1 MSALDRAA
9 KARARMDQVR
19 REMSERRALRTRNGR
34 AAQEKARDSLLKQGP
49 VDEQVAKHLGELGR
63 RRKQAGGWATEKTER
78 NKDYVLG
85 FDGEEEDK
93 RDEFTFRPPQHSQ
106 GDTPPGGIGV
116 LEEDETAPAEPAPP
130 MPPPAPEAP
139 TLRKPPRPAAARDR
153 DELDDED
160 DFSNQSSWMRN
171 Q

>member
-1 MSALDRAA
+1 MSALDKAA

-34 AAQEKARDSLLKQGP
+34 AAKEKARDSLLKQGP
-49 VDEQVAKHLGELGR
+49 VAEQVAKHLGELGR

-78 NKDYVLG
+78 NKDYILG
-85 FDGEEEDK
+85 FNGEDEQPG
-93 RDEFTFRPPQHSQ
+93 DEFAFRPTQRAQ
-106 GDTPPGGIGV
+106 ADTPPGGIGV
-116 LEEDETAPAEPAPP
+116 LEDDETQPAQQAPP

-139 TLRKPPRPAAARDR
+139 TLRKPRPAAARDR
-153 DELDDED
+153 EMLDDED

>member
-1 MSALDRAA
+1 MSALDKAA

-49 VDEQVAKHLGELGR
+49 VAEQVAKHLGELGR

-78 NKDYVLG
+78 DKDYVLG
-85 FDGEEEDK
+85 FSGEDEESS
-93 RDEFTFRPPQHSQ
+93 DEVAFRPTQRSK
-106 GDTPPGGIGV
+106 GDAPPGGIGI
-116 LEEDETAPAEPAPP
+116 LEEDETEPAPP

-139 TLRKPPRPAAARDR
+139 KLRQPRPAARDR
-153 DELDDED
+153 EDLDDED